1 LWRRPSSPDSSHH
14 WDDSLEKKATS
25 EALTDVR
32 EGGAELEL
40 GDAGEEE
47 EDEKL
52 EEREGVEEGEG
63 E

>member
-1 LWRRPSSPDSSHH
+1 
-14 WDDSLEKKATS
+14 
-25 EALTDVR
+25 LTDVR

-40 GDAGEEE
+40 VDAVEEE